1 MSMSDILCV
10 TNRKLC
16 RDDFLE
22 RVREIAACRPRGI
35 LLREKDLPEEE
46 YRALAAKVLEICR
59 EFGTPY
65 ILHSFYG
72 AAAAFGAPA
81 VHLPLHVLRTMKDA
95 EKRAFSVLGA
105 SCHSIEEAREAQ
117 SLGCTYLTAGHVFE
131 TDCKRGLPGR
141 GLEFLREVCNAVSVP
156 VYGIGGIDAENAPQV
171 RAAGADGICV
181 MSGVMQCA
189 DVRAYL
195 HALESEW

>member
-1 MSMSDILCV
+1 MSDILCV

-16 RDDFLE
+16 RGDFLE

-46 YRALAAKVLEICR
+46 YRALAAEVLNICR
-59 EFGTPY
+59 EFNTLC
-65 ILHSFYG
+65 ILHTFYK
-72 AAAAFGAPA
+72 AAAALGAQA
-81 VHLPLHVLRTMKDA
+81 VHVPLPVLRTMGDA

-105 SCHSIEEAREAQ
+105 SCHSAAEAREAE
-117 SLGCTYLTAGHVFE
+117 SLGCTYLTAGHVFA

-141 GLEFLREVCNAVSVP
+141 GLEFLRAVCNAVSVP

-171 RAAGADGICV
+171 RAAGADGVCV

-195 HALESEW
+195 HALESGW

>member
-1 MSMSDILCV
+1 MSSLKSVTAAASARCITIWQERACSRCSTTMSMSDILCV

-81 VHLPLHVLRTMKDA
+81 VHLPLHVLRTMKDVRRN
-95 EKRAFSVLGA
+95 EPFRCSV
-105 SCHSIEEAREAQ
+105 RPV
-117 SLGCTYLTAGHVFE
+117 TA
-131 TDCKRGLPGR
+131 
-141 GLEFLREVCNAVSVP
+141 
-156 VYGIGGIDAENAPQV
+156 
-171 RAAGADGICV
+171 
-181 MSGVMQCA
+181 
-189 DVRAYL
+189 
-195 HALESEW
+195 

>member
-59 EFGTPY
+59 GFGTPC
-65 ILHSFYG
+65 ILHSFSG
-72 AAAAFGAPA
+72 AAAALGAPA
-81 VHLPLHVLRTMKDA
+81 IHLPLHVLRTMKDT
-95 EKRAFSVLGA
+95 EKHAFSALGA
-105 SCHSIEEAREAQ
+105 SCHSIEEAGEAQ

-141 GLEFLREVCNAVSVP
+141 GVEFLREVCNAVSVP
-156 VYGIGGIDAENAPQV
+156 VYGIGGIDAENASQV

-195 HALESEW
+195 HALESAW